1 MIPRLPRGVRMR
13 WDGVRNTHVLLG
25 PERALMLDPIA
36 HEILKRVDGETA
48 EATISADLAATF
60 GAPEAQVSADV
71 RAFLGDLADKRLL
84 EARDG

>member
-1 MIPRLPRGVRMR
+1 MTPFLPRGVRIR
-13 WDGVRNTHVLLG
+13 WDGVRETHVLLG

-48 EATISADLAATF
+48 EDAISADLAETF
-60 GAPEAQVSADV
+60 GAPLAQVSADV
-71 RAFLGDLADKRLL
+71 RTFLGDLADKRLL